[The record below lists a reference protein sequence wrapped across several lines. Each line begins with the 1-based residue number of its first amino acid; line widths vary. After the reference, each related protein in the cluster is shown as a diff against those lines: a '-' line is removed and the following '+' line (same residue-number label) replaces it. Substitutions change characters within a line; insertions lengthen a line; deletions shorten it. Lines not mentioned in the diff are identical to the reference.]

1 MDKSMKSEF
10 NFIEVLERS
19 KKAFNINNDKE
30 LAKLLKMSTASFSQ
44 LKTSNSIP
52 FNRLFSLANKENID
66 FQWLITGNGEMLRN
80 ADSVD
85 QEINAVVTMMLKMD
99 PAQKTIIRAS
109 AENIEQL
116 NDIKGQIAKLSVN
129 KIIKSPKLKKHSN
142 G

>member
-1 MDKSMKSEF
+1 MKSEF